1 MAGVM
6 AVAATD
12 ETFGA
17 EVEQGAGLVIVDFW
31 AEWCGPCRMIA
42 PLLDQLLVEY
52 ADKGLKVVKVDV
64 DANQATAMRFN
75 VRSIPM
81 LLFFK
86 HGKPVDQIVGAM
98 PKPQLA
104 ARIAKHIA

>member
-1 MAGVM
+1 MAG
-6 AVAATD
+6 AAPVAATD

-52 ADKGLKVVKVDV
+52 GPKGLKVVKVDV
-64 DANQATAMRFN
+64 DASQATAMRFN

-86 HGKPVDQIVGAM
+86 NGKPVDQIVGAV
-98 PKPQLA
+98 PKPHLA
-104 ARIAKHIA
+104 ARIEKHLA